1 MSLETR
7 EDLQRNFLIGNCKN
21 RPRAWHNDPALR
33 AALGLEDNHYDDP
46 IPYAEVTRRLF
57 NWKALSVP
65 KANLIP
71 VSKADANWFYET
83 IKLDRNGEPV
93 RDKETGEF
101 VKVVVPVRVSPT
113 DEQGIVRSDTGE
125 HIATHSKKYR
135 IHDYESWLLQLQ
147 SNVIGD
153 TLTVLGAG
161 LPKRGA
167 QAYVQ
172 VALPDTCKD
181 DTTGIEFLPYIMAS
195 TSLDGTLPTTFS
207 AQSLLVVCDNTR
219 NMALRS
225 AERSG
230 RIYKAKHTSKSLDE
244 NKITEVRQALG
255 IIHKT
260 ADDMIAEFHELAAI
274 PVTRRQVIKV
284 LDIILPLPK
293 EDEASQRSITI
304 QTNKR
309 DSFLDV
315 YNDRD
320 PETKGMMDNQQG
332 TALGL
337 IQGFNTWNTHV
348 KSVKGSRF
356 ERNMERAISGEI
368 GDFDIEVMQALATVL
383 DRPELVS
390 SK

>member
-7 EDLQRNFLIGNCKN
+7 EDLQRNFLIGNCKH

-33 AALGLEDNHYDDP
+33 ARLGLEDNHYDEP
-46 IPYAEVTRRLF
+46 IPYQEVVRRLF
-57 NWKALSVP
+57 SWKAISVP

-71 VSKADANWFYET
+71 CAKADANWFYEMVKTDKDGNT
-83 IKLDRNGEPV
+83 IFDEDGNP
-93 RDKETGEF
+93 
-101 VKVVVPVRVSPT
+101 VKVTQPVRVSPT
-113 DEQGIVRSDTGE
+113 DSEQGIVRSDTFE
-125 HIATHSKKYR
+125 HIATHSSKYR
-135 IHDYESWLLQLQ
+135 IHDYEQWLLQLQ

-153 TLTVLGAG
+153 TLTILGAG

-172 VALPDTCKD
+172 VALPDTAKD
-181 DTTGIEFLPYIMAS
+181 DKTGIEFLPYIMGS
-195 TSLDGTLPTTFS
+195 TSLDGSLPSTFS

-230 RIYKAKHTSKSLDE
+230 RIYKAKHTSKSLED
-244 NKITEVRQALG
+244 NKIADVRQALG

-260 ADDMIAEFHELAAI
+260 ADDMIAEFRELAAI
-274 PVTRRQVIKV
+274 PVTKRQLVKV
-284 LDIILPLPK
+284 MDIILPMP
-293 EDEASQRSITI
+293 EDDASQRSITI
-304 QTNKR
+304 MQNKR

-315 YNDRD
+315 YYDRD
-320 PETKGMMDNQQG
+320 PETKGMMANQQN

-348 KSVKGSRF
+348 KTVKGNRF
-356 ERNMERAISGEI
+356 ERNMERAISGDF
-368 GDFDIEVMQALATVL
+368 GDFDIQVMEALAHVL

>member
-7 EDLQRNFLIGNCKN
+7 EDLQRNFLIGNCKH

-33 AALGLEDNHYDDP
+33 EALGLEDNHYDEP
-46 IPYAEVTRRLF
+46 IPYAEVVRRLF
-57 NWKALSVP
+57 NWKAISVP

-71 VSKADANWFYET
+71 VTKADANWFHET
-83 IKLDRNGEPV
+83 IKLDSDGNPVLDENGKP
-93 RDKETGEF
+93 

-113 DEQGIVRSDTGE
+113 DTEQGIVRSDTYE
-125 HIATHSKKYR
+125 HIATHSSKYR
-135 IHDYESWLLQLQ
+135 IHDYESWLLRLQ

-153 TLTVLGAG
+153 SLTVLGAG

-172 VALPDTCKD
+172 VALPDTAKD
-181 DTTGIEFLPYIMAS
+181 DKTGVEFLPYIMAS

-244 NKITEVRQALG
+244 NRIADVRQALG

-260 ADDMIAEFHELAAI
+260 ADDMITEFRELAAI
-274 PVTRRQVIKV
+274 DVSRRQVVKV
-284 LDIILPLPK
+284 MDIILPLPK
-293 EDEASQRSITI
+293 DDEASQRSISI
-304 QTNKR
+304 MQNKR

-315 YNDRD
+315 YYDRD
-320 PETKGMMDNQQG
+320 PDTKGMMANQQN
-332 TALGL
+332 TLLGL

-348 KSVKGSRF
+348 KSVKGNRF
-356 ERNMERAISGEI
+356 ERNMERAISGDF
-368 GDFDIEVMQALATVL
+368 GDFDIQVMKAAALVL
-383 DRPELVS
+383 DRPDLVTS
-390 SK
+390 S